1 MKVVEIRPPYLIF
14 LGSESRA
21 TYAKTGAGLAQWRP
35 ELCSGQLRLA
45 ADTVDLGL
53 PDLTLEQAAEAG
65 VGSLVIG
72 TAAVGGG
79 IPEDWYPVL
88 REALSR
94 GIDVVA
100 GAHKRL
106 AEVPGLSESAA
117 AGGAQLVDVRVPPA
131 ELPVGTGKKRRGKR
145 LLMVGTDCAVGK
157 KYSALCL
164 ERDMRA
170 AGMKADFRASGQ
182 TGIMIAGCGIPMDA
196 VVSDF
201 LSGAAEIL
209 SPDNDDDHWDVIE
222 GQGGLFHPG
231 YSSVSTGLLIGSQPD
246 AFVVCHEAG
255 RERISGWDD
264 FPLPSIED
272 VIARTVELGVLV
284 NPAIHCVGVCVNTS
298 SLAEDERKS
307 YLAQLEKRLVLPCVD
322 PLIDGAE
329 AIVRG
334 LR

>member
-1 MKVVEIRPPYLIF
+1 M
-14 LGSESRA
+14 
-21 TYAKTGAGLAQWRP
+21 
-35 ELCSGQLRLA
+35 
-45 ADTVDLGL
+45 
-53 PDLTLEQAAEAG
+53 
-65 VGSLVIG
+65 
-72 TAAVGGG
+72 
-79 IPEDWYPVL
+79 L
-88 REALSR
+88 REALNR

-106 AEVPGLSESAA
+106 AEVPGLSEAA
-117 AGGAQLVDVRVPPA
+117 GAGGAQLVDVRVPPA

-170 AGMKADFRASGQ
+170 AGMNADFRATGQ

-255 RERISGWDD
+255 RERISGWEH
-264 FPLPSIED
+264 FALPSIED
-272 VIARTVELGVLV
+272 VIVRTVELGVLV

-298 SLAEDERKS
+298 ALAEDERKG
-307 YLAQLEKRLVLPCVD
+307 YLENLEQRLGLPCVD
-322 PLIDGAE
+322 PLVDAAE
-329 AIVRG
+329 AIVRR

>member
-21 TYAKTGAGLAQWRP
+21 TFAKTGSGLAQWRP
-35 ELCSGQLRLA
+35 GQCSGQLRLTP
-45 ADTVDLGL
+45 DTVDLGL

-72 TAAVGGG
+72 IAGVGGG
-79 IPEDWYPVL
+79 IAEDWYPVL

-106 AEVPGLSESAA
+106 ADVPGLTASAE
-117 AGGAQLVDVRVPPA
+117 AGDARLVDVRVPPA
-131 ELPVGTGKKRRGKR
+131 ELSVGTGKKRRGKR

-170 AGMKADFRASGQ
+170 AGINADFRATGQ
-182 TGIMIAGCGIPMDA
+182 TGIMIAGSGIPMDA

-201 LSGAAEIL
+201 LSGAAEML

-222 GQGGLFHPG
+222 GQGGFFHPG
-231 YSSVSTGLLIGSQPD
+231 FSAVSTGLLIGSQPD

-255 RERISGWDD
+255 RERIFGWED
-264 FPLPSIED
+264 FPLPSIEA

-298 SLAEDERKS
+298 ALAADRREDYLAE
-307 YLAQLEKRLVLPCVD
+307 LEKRLQLPCVD
-322 PLIDGAE
+322 PLVDGAE
-329 AIVRG
+329 AIVRR
-334 LR
+334 LC